1 MLVVALIVLNIV
13 RYILIHKE
21 PIVAETFM
29 LNQFLED
36 IDFIREKHGNQVR
49 KFSYSPYYT
58 HPIAVACLVMKYKQS
73 HKIDEL
79 VKAALGH
86 DLLEDTKTTENDI
99 ELRWGW
105 QVLSLIQEL
114 TTNEEEKNK
123 VGKSEYL
130 ASKMST
136 MSSWALVIKLC
147 DRLHNVMD
155 FIFASPKFV
164 ERYTAETQY
173 IIEALYARRELS
185 ATHIEIIEAIKRQ
198 LTIY

>member
-1 MLVVALIVLNIV
+1 MAD
-13 RYILIHKE
+13 
-21 PIVAETFM
+21 TFM
-29 LNQFLED
+29 LSQFLED

-58 HPIAVACLVMKYKQS
+58 HPVSVACLVMKYKKS

-79 VKAALGH
+79 VKASLGH
-86 DLLEDTKTTENDI
+86 DLLEDTQTTEEEI
-99 ELRWGW
+99 EEKWGW

-123 VGKSEYL
+123 VGKAEYL
-130 ASKMST
+130 ASKMLT

-155 FIFASPKFV
+155 FIFASHKFV
-164 ERYTAETQY
+164 VKYTAETQY
-173 IIEALYARRELS
+173 IIDTLCTKRELS
-185 ATHIEIIEAIKRQ
+185 DTHIEIIEAIRRQ

>member
-1 MLVVALIVLNIV
+1 M
-13 RYILIHKE
+13 
-21 PIVAETFM
+21 AEIFM

-36 IDFIREKHGNQVR
+36 IDFIRNKHGNQIR
-49 KFSYSPYYT
+49 RFSYSPYYT
-58 HPIAVACLVMKYKQS
+58 HPIAVACLVMKYKKS

-86 DLLEDTKTTENDI
+86 DLLEDTDTSE
-99 ELRWGW
+99 EEVEVRWGW

-123 VGKSEYL
+123 VGKAEYL

-136 MSSWALVIKLC
+136 MSSWGLVIKLC

-155 FIFASPKFV
+155 FVYASPNFV
-164 ERYTAETQY
+164 SKYTKETQY
-173 IIEALYARRELS
+173 IIENLYQRRELS
-185 ATHIEIIEAIKRQ
+185 DTHIKIIETIKKY
-198 LTIY
+198 INIC

>member
-1 MLVVALIVLNIV
+1 M
-13 RYILIHKE
+13 
-21 PIVAETFM
+21 AESFM
-29 LNQFLED
+29 LEQFIDD
-36 IDFIREKHGNQVR
+36 INFIREKHGNQLR
-49 KFSYSPYYT
+49 KFSYSLYYT
-58 HPIAVACLVMKYKQS
+58 HPIAVACLVMKYKKS
-73 HKIDEL
+73 HKIDFL
-79 VKAALGH
+79 VKAAFGH
-86 DLLEDTKTTENDI
+86 DLREDTDTTEEEI
-99 ELRWGW
+99 EARWGW

-123 VGKSEYL
+123 VGKAEYL

-173 IIEALYARRELS
+173 IFDALYARRELS

>member
-1 MLVVALIVLNIV
+1 M
-13 RYILIHKE
+13 
-21 PIVAETFM
+21 AETFM

-36 IDFIREKHGNQVR
+36 IDFIRNKHGNQVR

-58 HPIAVACLVMKYKQS
+58 HPIAVACLVMKYKKS

-79 VKAALGH
+79 VKASLGH
-86 DLLEDTKTTENDI
+86 DLLEDTETTEKDI

-123 VGKSEYL
+123 LGKAEYL
-130 ASKMST
+130 ASKMAT
-136 MSSWALVIKLC
+136 MSSWGLVIKLC

-155 FIFASPKFV
+155 FVFASPKFV
-164 ERYTAETQY
+164 SKYRAETQY
-173 IIEALYARRELS
+173 IIENLLIRRELS
-185 ATHIEIIEAIKRQ
+185 NTHIEIIEAIRNQ